1 MQKYIDECVYR
12 FNTNSLSDKER
23 FDFENNQYGLEWN
36 VKRVLSKVNYAVH
49 TDAIQQYV
57 VPHIG
62 FSEKKEWVY
71 ASEADMI
78 NIIVFGCT
86 AKQWREANMKRVMR
100 GENIRDMASI
110 NELAILS
117 NLESLNA
124 VLIKQNISRK
134 ERAKILSE
142 TCKEQKDCWNKRI
155 LLNQ

>member
-1 MQKYIDECVYR
+1 
-12 FNTNSLSDKER
+12 
-23 FDFENNQYGLEWN
+23 
-36 VKRVLSKVNYAVH
+36 
-49 TDAIQQYV
+49 
-57 VPHIG
+57 
-62 FSEKKEWVY
+62 
-71 ASEADMI
+71 MI

-142 TCKEQKDCWNKRI
+142 TCKEQKR
-155 LLNQ
+155 LLKQKDIVKSVRKLSDNTYIDMKEELKDDFEKGIDKLIDFKIDED